1 MAFTSIYKDLRRIKQ
16 GAFTRQHEK
25 PNNFFEKHKR

>member
-1 MAFTSIYKDLRRIKQ
+1 MAFTSIYKDLRRMEQ

-25 PNNFFEKHKR
+25 PNKFLKEHKR